1 MGYLRSDAHWC
12 RAKRRCAA
20 ASTQGNRRDE
30 AIVVDCD
37 AKRRSYAVQN
47 RNGFIRRNRRH
58 LFHASSNANFN
69 SNDLC
74 SDINYNYFNN
84 SQSAVNNQC
93 NFRRSRFG
101 SRLNYPRR
109 FDDYV

>member
-1 MGYLRSDAHWC
+1 MYC
-12 RAKRRCAA
+12 K
-20 ASTQGNRRDE
+20 QGNRRDE

-47 RNGFIRRNRRH
+47 RNSFIRQNKRR
-58 LFHASSNANFN
+58 LFHAPSNANSN
-69 SNDLC
+69 SNNFC
-74 SDINYNYFNN
+74 ADIDYFND
-84 SQSAVNNQC
+84 SQSAVNNQR

-101 SRLNYPRR
+101 CRLNYPRR